1 MPKKSPYPA
10 GRNAATV
17 SNTAAAFPG
26 AITAVMYI
34 DQTKGDTQMEKY
46 NQYSYN
52 YIKKLISAGQEA
64 AKKGWTTE
72 ELAYNTN
79 YDLSE
84 FEFVSMGFS
93 NPDFIPGEIREFYR
107 IGEPDIDMGGTYQ
120 NSYNFA
126 DDRREN
132 GVSVVTTA
140 WLNSMKSVFFNTTD
154 EKIAARGVYK
164 IRGFAVPG
172 CGGDDET
179 LICPMGWAEKTKIRT
194 RSGLA
199 RAVKSIGM

>member
-1 MPKKSPYPA
+1 
-10 GRNAATV
+10 
-17 SNTAAAFPG
+17 
-26 AITAVMYI
+26 
-34 DQTKGDTQMEKY
+34 MEKY

-52 YIKKLISAGQEA
+52 YIKKLIAAGQAA
-64 AKKGWTTE
+64 AKKGSTLE
-72 ELAYNTN
+72 ELAYSSD
-79 YDLSE
+79 YSE
-84 FEFVSMGFS
+84 KEWIFTGMGFE
-93 NPDFIPGEIREFYR
+93 NPDFVPGEIREFYR
-107 IGEPDIDMGGTYQ
+107 IGEPVVDTDGTYR

-154 EKIAARGVYK
+154 EKIAARGAYK
-164 IRGFAVPG
+164 IRGFVVPG

-199 RAVKSIGM
+199 RAVREIGM